1 MPAVTSGL
9 IKRDDALEMYEI
21 SSEEYDGWQSMG
33 ARNGVDVLKE
43 TVIQRI
49 IYNL

>member
-1 MPAVTSGL
+1 VRAVTSRL

-33 ARNGVDVLKE
+33 VRNGEDVLIE
-43 TVIQRI
+43 TVIQRY